1 MKHFWLFFSFV
12 ALLTA
17 PAIANSENASI
28 VKSKQAYF
36 EKRYDDAIEILRKER
51 VKEPRNP
58 SIYFNLGLS
67 FRAAKRYPQAIW
79 AFEKTLKLQPN
90 DTEAIQL
97 IESCYLEMD
106 EGLVWKD
113 NVGTFH
119 RSIFAIGSNFW
130 AILAILTSIFAALFL
145 VLMRRTEKPS
155 KKKLYLTI
163 TVAIGVLFL
172 FSLYAA
178 SETHSYENE
187 HNYAIVIDE
196 NAAVYKSEKSDSDEP
211 SSIQLKAGSKVRI
224 LKWNKTGRIEIED
237 RTGQKLFVS
246 KGIARI

>member
-12 ALLTA
+12 SLLTA
-17 PAIANSENASI
+17 PAIAASENASI

-51 VKEPRNP
+51 QKEPRNP

-67 FRAAKRYPQAIW
+67 FRAAKHYPQAIW

-90 DTEAIQL
+90 DSEAIEL
-97 IESCYLEMD
+97 IESCYLEMND
-106 EGLVWKD
+106 GLTWKD
-113 NVGTFH
+113 TVGTFH
-119 RSIFAIGSNFW
+119 RSLFAMGSNFW
-130 AILAILTSIFAALFL
+130 AILAIVSSVLSALFL
-145 VLMRRTEKPS
+145 VLMRRTEKTS

-163 TVAIGVLFL
+163 TIASGVVFVSS
-172 FSLYAA
+172 FYAA
-178 SETHSYENE
+178 STSHTFENDHS
-187 HNYAIVIDE
+187 YAIVIDK
-196 NAAVYKSEKSDSDEP
+196 NTAVYKSAKSASNEP
-211 SSIQLKAGSKVRI
+211 TSIQLKAGSKVKI
-224 LKWNKTGRIEIED
+224 LNWNKTGRIEIED